1 MVFGISLWWVLLAV
15 VVYFGIG
22 ALWYSP
28 VLFLKQ
34 WQAELKQ
41 KKAEMSTAAP
51 SMVTAFLSILVLVL
65 VEAYLVSLTGTQGF
79 WSGSHLGFKLWL
91 GFVATTA
98 LVNNVFQNGSKKLYA
113 IDQGYHLV
121 GIMLAGGILAYGFR

>member
-1 MVFGISLWWVLLAV
+1 MVYGISLWWLLLAT

-28 VLFLKQ
+28 LLFAKQ
-34 WQAELKQ
+34 WKEEVKL
-41 KKAEMSTAAP
+41 KKADMSMAP
-51 SMVTAFLSILVLVL
+51 SAMITTFICMLLLVGI
-65 VEAYLVSLTGTQGF
+65 EAYLVHATGTKGLVR
-79 WSGSHLGFKLWL
+79 GAYLGFKIWL

-98 LVNNVFQNGSKKLYA
+98 LVNSSFQGGSMRLYA

-121 GIMLAGGILAYGFR
+121 GIVLAGAILAH